1 MSKVIK
7 IKLSQ
12 NVANYG
18 IAEEI
23 TMKNTLPLPAV
34 STVLGA
40 IHKAAGWKEY
50 HKLRISIKGEYDSMI
65 DKMYKATVFLNT
77 VNIDRGTFVK
87 LEAGNAL
94 SNAYTIIAKADDNT
108 KEKRDLKEQTGFRI
122 FRKDL
127 LDEYNQIKETIN
139 QICEDINKLKK
150 KRKIETKELKGAEKK
165 KVAHEY
171 DEKIQKMRSKKINWQ
186 KKESVFRTLEKI
198 PRHIDCLTNVRL
210 TLYIQTESKKD
221 YITILEHINDIKAIG
236 RAEDFVD
243 IISVE
248 ELEYK
253 KAQSGWI
260 KEHVYIPL
268 SECKHFIKDSKK
280 LCGTVYHI
288 RESWTINEK
297 GQRIFRKAPCLYC
310 CDIELIE
317 ESEKV
322 FVDEKGELFVLI
334 N

>member
-1 MSKVIK
+1 MEKIIK
-7 IKLSQ
+7 IKLQ
-12 NVANYG
+12 QQLANYG
-18 IAEEI
+18 TPEAINCKG
-23 TMKNTLPLPAV
+23 TYPLPPV
-34 STVLGA
+34 STIIGS
-40 IHKAAGWKEY
+40 IHKAVGWKEY

-65 DKMYKATVFLNT
+65 NKMYKATVFLNT

-108 KEKRDLKEQTGFRI
+108 KEKRDLKEQTGFQI

-127 LDEYNQIKETIN
+127 LKEYNQIKKTIN

-171 DEKIQKMRSKKINWQ
+171 DEKIQKMRSEKINWQ

-198 PRHIDCLTNVRL
+198 PRHVDCLTNVRL
-210 TLYIQTESKKD
+210 TLYIQTESEED
-221 YITILEHINDIKAIG
+221 YRTILEHINDIRAIG
-236 RAEDFVD
+236 RSEDFVD
-243 IISVE
+243 ITSVE
-248 ELEYK
+248 ELEYERAK
-253 KAQSGWI
+253 SGFI
-260 KEHVYIPL
+260 KGHAYIPL
-268 SECKHFIKDSKK
+268 SECMHFSKDSKK
-280 LCGTVYHI
+280 LCGTIYHI

-297 GQRIFRKAPCLYC
+297 GQRTFRKIPCLYC
-310 CDIELIE
+310 SNVELTE
-317 ESEKV
+317 ESENT
-322 FVDEKGELFVLI
+322 FVDEKGDLFVLI